1 METAVWVWLALAF
14 IFLMIEIFSPGFIF
28 ACFVVGSL
36 GGALAAVFT
45 PESYLLQGVVFAVV
59 SLILIPLSRP
69 LANKIT
75 KPSPIKSNIDGL
87 IGKVGYVKAEVTD
100 TAGQVIVENQTWQAR
115 AKNTIAADKKIS
127 VTAIEGTTMKVEEI
141 E

>member
-36 GGALAAVFT
+36 GGALTAVFS
-45 PESYLLQGVVFAVV
+45 ESYLLQGVVFAVV
-59 SLILIPLSRP
+59 SLILIPLTRP

-75 KPSPIKSNIDGL
+75 KPSPVISNVDGL
-87 IGKVGYVKAEVTD
+87 IGKVGYVKVEVSD
-100 TAGQVIVENQTWQAR
+100 TAGQVIVDNQVWQAR
-115 AKNTIAADKKIS
+115 AETTIAADKKIS
-127 VTAIEGTTMKVEEI
+127 VTAVEGNTMKVDEI